1 MRKFHNNDP
10 PQTTLKHLASIDFED
25 WYNDVEKS
33 TQLDYRESQQ
43 AFRRQIRKI
52 TEILDQTQTRCTFFV
67 LGKTAERYP
76 NLVQELQH
84 KGHEIASHGYGHEK
98 VFNLTPREFEEDIK
112 KSIEIIDSLI
122 REKPVGYRAPFFSVN
137 KDQFWIY
144 DILSKHGFLYS
155 SSIFPFNG
163 IRYGTGSHPLTP
175 QKKVLSDK
183 QEITEF
189 PLSVVNLRKTRF
201 PVAGGGFWRV
211 MPVNSI
217 KWSVQYIQKQNRP
230 FNMYLHPHEFDPS
243 PLKSHKGWKRNLYV
257 NLGRKTIH
265 KKFQYLL
272 TRFPFST
279 FKEYLLS
286 SS

>member
-98 VFNLTPREFEEDIK
+98 
-112 KSIEIIDSLI
+112 
-122 REKPVGYRAPFFSVN
+122 
-137 KDQFWIY
+137 
-144 DILSKHGFLYS
+144 
-155 SSIFPFNG
+155 
-163 IRYGTGSHPLTP
+163 
-175 QKKVLSDK
+175 
-183 QEITEF
+183 
-189 PLSVVNLRKTRF
+189 
-201 PVAGGGFWRV
+201 
-211 MPVNSI
+211 
-217 KWSVQYIQKQNRP
+217 
-230 FNMYLHPHEFDPS
+230 
-243 PLKSHKGWKRNLYV
+243 
-257 NLGRKTIH
+257 
-265 KKFQYLL
+265 
-272 TRFPFST
+272 
-279 FKEYLLS
+279 
-286 SS
+286 